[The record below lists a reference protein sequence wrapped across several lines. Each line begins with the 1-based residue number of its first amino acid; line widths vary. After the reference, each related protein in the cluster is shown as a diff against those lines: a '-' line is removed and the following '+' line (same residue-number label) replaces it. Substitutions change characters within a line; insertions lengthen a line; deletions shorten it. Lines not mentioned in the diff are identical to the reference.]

1 MELEKEKNFNRNATV
16 IIGKNEEYTEI
27 EKNIAYAY
35 ATVLGL
41 KEIDVYGAFNSMGGN
56 SILATNLL
64 MIIEKQYT
72 GIVDISDIFTYSTV
86 VDLAKYIDRKIG
98 ILTKESSSREID
110 GESEEEFSEMKFKE
124 LLDDLEGGFTSVE
137 DAMESLNGS
146 MLKEDE

>member
-1 MELEKEKNFNRNATV
+1 MELEKEINRNATV
-16 IIGKNEEYTEI
+16 IIGKNGEYTDV

-56 SILATNLL
+56 SMLATNLL

-98 ILTKESSSREID
+98 ILTKKSSSREID
-110 GESEEEFSEMKFKE
+110 EESEEEFSEMKFKE
-124 LLDDLEGGFTSVE
+124 LLDDLEGGLISVE
-137 DAMESLNGS
+137 DVMGSIDGS
-146 MLKEDE
+146 MIKEDE